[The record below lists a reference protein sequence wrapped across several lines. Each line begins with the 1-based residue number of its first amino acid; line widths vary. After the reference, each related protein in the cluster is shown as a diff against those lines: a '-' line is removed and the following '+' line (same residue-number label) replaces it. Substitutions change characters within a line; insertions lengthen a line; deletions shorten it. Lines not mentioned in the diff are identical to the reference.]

1 MTDSS
6 AATATN
12 GTSTSGSTILI
23 VDDDFEI
30 AALVKDALEPRGH
43 TVVHVADGATLKDK
57 LNQGFEPDLVL
68 LDLMLPDADGLVLCA
83 DLNERSDVPVIIVSG
98 TARKRD
104 SILGFKLGAD
114 DFLAKPFHVE
124 ELEARV
130 EAVLRRAAQRKEEG
144 QPRTESAAPEPTEV
158 RGLTPRAAPVT
169 VGLLTIDDSRRQ
181 VTVDGRLVELT
192 PTEYRLL
199 GILVA
204 RQEEVLSRQEL
215 SSMVWGYQDA
225 SIGRSIDVHVHRLR
239 TKLAIPPVKGPHIIS
254 VRGFGYK
261 MVPGGQPADEADS
274 GNNSSRNPDGA
285 GG

>member
-1 MTDSS
+1 LIE
-6 AATATN
+6 
-12 GTSTSGSTILI
+12 STSPTSGGSTILV

-30 AALVKDALEPRGH
+30 ANLVKDSLEPRGH
-43 TVVHVADGATLKDK
+43 SIVHVADGAALKEK
-57 LNQGFEPDLVL
+57 LNEGFEPDLVL

-83 DLNERSDVPVIIVSG
+83 DLNERSDVPIIICSG

-130 EAVLRRAAQRKEEG
+130 EAVLRRSAERKAEGKTRTDEVAATQ
-144 QPRTESAAPEPTEV
+144 AAAALRLP
-158 RGLTPRAAPVT
+158 PRAEPVT
-169 VGLLTIDDSRRQ
+169 IGLLTIDDARRQ
-181 VTVDGRLVELT
+181 VSVDGALVELT

-199 GILVA
+199 GILAA
-204 RQEEVLSRQEL
+204 RLDEVLSRQEL
-215 SSMVWGYQDA
+215 SSLVWGYQDA

-239 TKLAIPPVKGPHIIS
+239 TKLAIPAEKGPHIVS

-261 MVPGGQPADEADS
+261 MVNEAVEAADQAE
-274 GNNSSRNPDGA
+274 GA
-285 GG
+285 S

>member
-1 MTDSS
+1 MWDQKNRESMTDSPQV
-6 AATATN
+6 A
-12 GTSTSGSTILI
+12 GSIILV

-30 AALVKDALEPRGH
+30 AALVKDSLEPRGH
-43 TVVHVADGATLKDK
+43 TVVHVADGAALKDK
-57 LNQGFEPDLVL
+57 LQEDFEPDLVL

-83 DLNERSDVPVIIVSG
+83 DLNERSDVPIIICSG

-130 EAVLRRAAQRKEEG
+130 EAVLRRSAQRKAEG
-144 QPRTESAAPEPTEV
+144 LARTESSAESAQTPAP
-158 RGLTPRAAPVT
+158 RLTPRAAPVDI
-169 VGLLTIDDSRRQ
+169 GLLTIDDARRQ
-181 VTVDGRLVELT
+181 VSVEGKLVELT

-199 GILVA
+199 GILA
-204 RQEEVLSRQEL
+204 SRIDEVLSRQEL

-239 TKLAIPPVKGPHIIS
+239 TKLAIPPDQGPHIVS

-261 MVPGGQPADEADS
+261 MVNQAESDS
-274 GNNSSRNPDGA
+274 
-285 GG
+285 

>member
-6 AATATN
+6 AATSAATTAATGAAN
-12 GTSTSGSTILI
+12 SPSGATILV
-23 VDDDFEI
+23 VDDHFEI

-43 TVVHVADGATLKDK
+43 TVVHAPDGQALKD
-57 LNQGFEPDLVL
+57 N
-68 LDLMLPDADGLVLCA
+68 LCA

-130 EAVLRRAAQRKEEG
+130 EAVLRRAAQRKAEG
-144 QPRTESAAPEPTEV
+144 QPRTEGAPPAAAEP
-158 RGLTPRAAPVT
+158 RALPPRAAPVT
-169 VGLLTIDDSRRQ
+169 VGQLTIDDARRQ
-181 VTVDGRLVELT
+181 VTVEGRLVELT

-199 GILVA
+199 GILVT
-204 RQEEVLSRQEL
+204 RLEEVLSRQEL
-215 SSMVWGYQDA
+215 SSLVWGYQDA

-239 TKLAIPPVKGPHIIS
+239 TKLNIPPDQGPHIVS

-261 MVPGGQPADEADS
+261 MVSHGQPDDDAEPREAPAA
-274 GNNSSRNPDGA
+274 NPDSA
-285 GG
+285 GGG